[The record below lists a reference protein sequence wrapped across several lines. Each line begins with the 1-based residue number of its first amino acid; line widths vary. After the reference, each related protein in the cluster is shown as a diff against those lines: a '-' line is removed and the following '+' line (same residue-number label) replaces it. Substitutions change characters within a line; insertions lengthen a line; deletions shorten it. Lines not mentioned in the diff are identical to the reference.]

1 MKQIKHSSF
10 RCQNVN
16 SSLTKLSHSCFPIF
30 LSGISQNGLGI
41 WKAREI
47 WRSHSYVS
55 WLPISTKFKGSMV
68 QIHLRYNKAL
78 TEDNNKQTRNALRE
92 AERAKARPQFVPWVK
107 PGCPCVS
114 GEVWESQI
122 FGSKESRGTQRKR
135 PHLDCRA
142 FFWIIARRYNVRIYE
157 CSTCRGNEFFK
168 ANNMVAAKQDPWPCK
183 DTLLADRN
191 RRTS

>member
-68 QIHLRYNKAL
+68 QIHFLRYNKAL

-92 AERAKARPQFVPWVK
+92 AERAKARPPQFVPWVK

-122 FGSKESRGTQRKR
+122 CGSKESRGTQRKR

-142 FFWIIARRYNVRIYE
+142 FFESLQEDTTCGSTSVRLAE
-157 CSTCRGNEFFK
+157 ATSSS
-168 ANNMVAAKQDPWPCK
+168 KQTTW
-183 DTLLADRN
+183 
-191 RRTS
+191 

>member
-47 WRSHSYVS
+47 RRSHSYVS

-78 TEDNNKQTRNALRE
+78 TED
-92 AERAKARPQFVPWVK
+92 KARTTTSKQEMLLEKQSEPRQGLLCPGWNVK
-107 PGCPCVS
+107 PGCPGFLSLCVS

-135 PHLDCRA
+135 PHLDCRT
-142 FFWIIARRYNVRIYE
+142 FFEPLQEDTTCGSTSVRLAE
-157 CSTCRGNEFFK
+157 ATSSS
-168 ANNMVAAKQDPWPCK
+168 KQTTW
-183 DTLLADRN
+183 
-191 RRTS
+191 